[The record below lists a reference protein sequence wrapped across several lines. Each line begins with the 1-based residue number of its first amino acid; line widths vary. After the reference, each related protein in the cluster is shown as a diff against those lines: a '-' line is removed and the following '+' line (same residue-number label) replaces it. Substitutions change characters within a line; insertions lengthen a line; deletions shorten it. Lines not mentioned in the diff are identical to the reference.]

1 MDKSLRD
8 QCFDF
13 HIQIC
18 SNPDYIEYHHT
29 SSNNLR
35 TIRDKL
41 YINGYNS
48 VYDYK
53 REMPPLSKCD
63 AERLNNIIRVS
74 QRQKQHLAS
83 TISQGN
89 PKKMGANGE
98 DEERRLLRKKE
109 CDEFMVRIQ

>member
-8 QCFDF
+8 QCFDL

-41 YINGYNS
+41 YINGYKS
-48 VYDYK
+48 VYDYMG
-53 REMPPLSKCD
+53 EMPPLSKRD
-63 AERLNNIIRVS
+63 TERLNNIIRVS
-74 QRQKQHLAS
+74 ERQKQHLAS
-83 TISQGN
+83 AISQGN
-89 PKKMGANGE
+89 PKKMGANRE
-98 DEERRLLRKKE
+98 EERRLMRKKE
-109 CDEFMVRIQ
+109 CDEFMVRIQL